1 MMNRLALTIRFLL
14 FGTFFSAGVGAIVLS
29 ILAEP
34 ELLNYYKSREALT
47 EIQKQN
53 EKIKDL
59 TGQYTSQI
67 AMIESDPNILE
78 RFVPLTFG
86 QKPQA
91 PDTAFPQV
99 QDPTLQTETEKFLEQ
114 IQNTPETEAVPAWL
128 ARVIQPRNRKGL
140 FCAGAG
146 LILITFIF
154 FGLNKEYR
162 PE

>member
-1 MMNRLALTIRFLL
+1 MQKIALITRFLL
-14 FGTFFSAGVGAIVLS
+14 FGVFFLVGVGAIVLS

-34 ELLNYYKSREALT
+34 ELLNYYKSRRALV
-47 EIQKQN
+47 EIQQQN

-59 TGQYTSQI
+59 TEQYTSQI
-67 AMIESDPNILE
+67 TLIESDPNILE

-99 QDPTLQTETEKFLEQ
+99 QDPTLQTETEKLLERIEQ
-114 IQNTPETEAVPAWL
+114 TPEAEAIPVWL
-128 ARVIQPRNRKGL
+128 ARVIKPRNRQGL

-146 LILITFIF
+146 LVLITFIF
-154 FGLNKEYR
+154 FGLNKESR